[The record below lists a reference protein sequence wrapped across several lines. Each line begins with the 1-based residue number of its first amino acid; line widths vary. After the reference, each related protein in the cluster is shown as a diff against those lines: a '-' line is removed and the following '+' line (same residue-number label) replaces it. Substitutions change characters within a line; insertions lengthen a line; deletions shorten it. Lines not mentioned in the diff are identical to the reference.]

1 MAARHRFKLVIAGL
15 SLLCASSSDIETTK
29 RAASDGSCP
38 SAGELRFGSMLSV
51 LLFSAEHTP
60 PRRSGGSDKEFSILP
75 STALLV
81 RSIAVL
87 LLRACLKLG
96 ERADRSLNLS
106 PGRIEPSFWV
116 MVGWLVFAELDFDCA
131 GRDKRL
137 SKSFSESTASSLTHS
152 M

>member
-1 MAARHRFKLVIAGL
+1 
-15 SLLCASSSDIETTK
+15 
-29 RAASDGSCP
+29 
-38 SAGELRFGSMLSV
+38 MLSA
-51 LLFSAEHTP
+51 LLFSGEYTP
-60 PRRSGGSDKEFSILP
+60 PRRSGGSDKELSILP

-81 RSIAVL
+81 RSTAVL

-96 ERADRSLNLS
+96 ERAYRLLNLS

-116 MVGWLVFAELDFDCA
+116 MVGWTEFAGLDLDCA

-137 SKSFSESTASSLTHS
+137 SKSFSESIASSLTHS